1 MPMAR
6 ARSDRTLWIVALVLL
21 ATRKKDAA
29 SGKRSAADVAPKGPP
44 GELGIV
50 VYPVQGGAKIISP
63 YGAGGTV
70 LARGT
75 NVSLPPGDL
84 IVGPFT
90 VTAGQV
96 LDAAVFVRDLTSNQ
110 TASWAP
116 FAAGSSQV
124 EWKWINNSDPAN
136 SRSFDIYNSTGGTT
150 YNIDYVIIVW

>member
-1 MPMAR
+1 M
-6 ARSDRTLWIVALVLL
+6 
-21 ATRKKDAA
+21 
-29 SGKRSAADVAPKGPP
+29 
-44 GELGIV
+44 
-50 VYPVQGGAKIISP
+50 
-63 YGAGGTV
+63 
-70 LARGT
+70 ARGT

-116 FAAGSSQV
+116 FATGSSEV